1 MLDSMAA
8 SVREFGDLLE
18 ALGDALRDGVISREE
33 ADRITKQGQE
43 VLEAVMKVMKM
54 AGKEAE

>member
-1 MLDSMAA
+1 MLDGMAA